1 MDQLLQHLRG
11 LGFTEME
18 SKIMVHLSKEGASSG
33 YEVSKQLGA
42 SRSNV
47 YAVLQRLH
55 ARGILYCSDSEPAK
69 YTMLP
74 ADEFTHMISNHVQE
88 SLQYVEQAMPK
99 QKTSSPD
106 FATLQGDRQIMEV
119 LAKEIAR
126 AKYEIIIDLCSEEAS
141 LFHKELKDAENR
153 GVRLL
158 WSCDAGNAE
167 QSPFFGWHPL
177 TDNETQFLSRGRT
190 FSFII
195 DRRWSMLGSRGNE
208 VDTMGL
214 VTEHPVMIRLL
225 LGYFAQELIMYELE
239 QDLGQEILKRYGP
252 RYEQIWSKYI

>member
-1 MDQLLQHLRG
+1 MDQLLQHLRS

-33 YEVSKQLGA
+33 YEVSKRLGA

-69 YTMLP
+69 YTMIS
-74 ADEFTHMISNHVQE
+74 AEEFTHIISNHVRE
-88 SLQYVEQAMPK
+88 SLGYVEQAMPK
-99 QKTSSPD
+99 QKKNSPD
-106 FATLQGDRQIMEV
+106 FAALQGDRQIMES
-119 LAKEIAR
+119 LAREIAK
-126 AKYEIIIDLCSEEAS
+126 AKHEIIIDLCSEEAS
-141 LFHKELKDAENR
+141 LFRDVLKDAEER

-167 QSPFFGWHPL
+167 HSPFSYWHPL
-177 TDNETQFLSRGRT
+177 TDYETPFLSKGRP
-190 FSFII
+190 FSLII
-195 DRRWSMLGSRGNE
+195 DRRWSMLGSRGEE
-208 VDTMGL
+208 VDTIGF

-225 LGYFAQELIMYELE
+225 LRYFAQELIMYELE
-239 QDLGQEILKRYGP
+239 QDFGHEIRTRYGL
-252 RYEQIWSKYI
+252 RYEQIWNKYM

>member
-1 MDQLLQHLRG
+1 MDQLLQHLRS

-55 ARGILYCSDSEPAK
+55 ARGILCCSDSEPAK

-74 ADEFTHMISNHVQE
+74 ADEFTLIISNHVQE

-99 QKTSSPD
+99 QKTSSPE
-106 FATLQGDRQIMEV
+106 FTTLQGDRQIMEI
-119 LAKEIAR
+119 LAKEIGR
-126 AKYEIIIDLCSEEAS
+126 SQYEIIIDLCSEEAS
-141 LFHKELKDAENR
+141 LFHDVLKDAEER

-158 WSCDAGNAE
+158 WSCDVGNAE
-167 QSPFFGWHPL
+167 NNPFFGWYPF
-177 TDNETQFLSRGRT
+177 TDQETPSLSKGRT

-195 DRRWSMLGSRGNE
+195 DRKWSLLGSRGNE
-208 VDTMGL
+208 MDPMGL
-214 VTEHPVMIRLL
+214 VTEHPVMLRLL

-239 QDLGQEILKRYGP
+239 QDLGAEIRSRYGP
-252 RYEQIWSKYI
+252 RYEQIWNKYR

>member
-1 MDQLLQHLRG
+1 MDQLLQHLRS

-33 YEVSKQLGA
+33 YEVSKRLGA

-55 ARGILYCSDSEPAK
+55 ARGILCCSDSEPAK

-74 ADEFTHMISNHVQE
+74 AEEFAHIISNHVQE
-88 SLQYVEQAMPK
+88 SLGYVVQAMPK
-99 QKTSSPD
+99 QKTGSPG
-106 FATLQGDRQIMEV
+106 FITLQGDRQIMEI
-119 LAKEIAR
+119 LAKEMAR
-126 AKYEIIIDLCSEEAS
+126 AEYEIIIDLCSEEAS
-141 LFHKELKDAENR
+141 LFHDVLKDAEER

-158 WSCDAGNAE
+158 WSCDAGNAVNN
-167 QSPFFGWHPL
+167 PFFGWHPF
-177 TDNETQFLSRGRT
+177 TDQETPSLFEGRT

-195 DRRWSMLGSRGNE
+195 DRKWSLLGSRGNE
-208 VDTMGL
+208 TDTIGL
-214 VTEHPVMIRLL
+214 VTEHPVMVRLL

-239 QDLGQEILKRYGP
+239 QDLGPEIQSRYGP
-252 RYEQIWSKYI
+252 HYEQIWNKYR